1 MDYRLPELGEGI
13 YEAELVAW
21 RVQPGD
27 SVRRGQS
34 LAEVLT
40 DKASMELPSSFI
52 GVIESLKAAPG
63 SRIKVGEVVL
73 TYRPEA
79 EEEAADL
86 SQAEE
91 SREGV
96 SSARVSG
103 GLTPS
108 ARLGEP
114 AMPSPVSRELRE
126 GTVIAVDTGAMRVKA
141 APSVRL
147 MARQLG
153 IDLTQIRGS
162 GPGGRILISDLKAA
176 IQPIQ
181 QPTAPR
187 PAPSRQLPDFGKP
200 GTRIKFQGVRRR
212 IAEHMVLSK
221 RTIPHFGYV
230 DEADVTQLVRL
241 RESLKEPLAERGI
254 RLTYL
259 AFIVKAVVGA
269 LKDVPIVNA
278 TLDEEGQ
285 EIVLHDHYHIGFAVA
300 APQGLLVPVVR
311 DADRKGLFDLAREI
325 EKLTEDVRAN
335 RIRPEDLRGGTFTVT
350 SIGSFGGL
358 ISTPIIPHPQVG
370 IVGVGKIV
378 KRPVYDQNLNIV
390 PADIVYLSFSFDHR
404 VLDGAAATAF
414 GNALIRRL
422 QNPATLLL

>member
-52 GVIESLKAAPG
+52 GTIESLKAAPG

-73 TYRPEA
+73 TYRPEVEA
-79 EEEAADL
+79 DEET
-86 SQAEE
+86 
-91 SREGV
+91 
-96 SSARVSG
+96 G
-103 GLTPS
+103 GLPPS
-108 ARLGEP
+108 ARPAEGLSPAARPTSERSFLAPEP
-114 AMPSPVSRELRE
+114 SESAIL
-126 GTVIAVDTGAMRVKA
+126 TTAATQRVKA

-162 GPGGRILISDLKAA
+162 GPGGRILIADLKAA
-176 IQPIQ
+176 IP
-181 QPTAPR
+181 PAGTPAAR
-187 PAPSRQLPDFGKP
+187 PAATRPLPDFGRP
-200 GTRIKFQGVRRR
+200 GTRIKLQGVRRR

-241 RESLKEPLAERGI
+241 RESLKDPLAERGI

-285 EIVLHDHYHIGFAVA
+285 EIVLHDQYHIGFAVA
-300 APQGLLVPVVR
+300 APQGLLVPVLR
-311 DADRKGLFDLAREI
+311 NADQKSVLDLAQEI
-325 EKLTEDVRAN
+325 EKLTEAVRAN

-358 ISTPIIPHPQVG
+358 ISTPIISHPQVG

-378 KRPVYDQNLNIV
+378 KRPVYDQNLNLV

-422 QNPATLLL
+422 QSPAALLL

>member
-52 GVIESLKAAPG
+52 GTIESLKASPG

-73 TYRPEA
+73 TYRPEVEA
-79 EEEAADL
+79 EEET
-86 SQAEE
+86 
-91 SREGV
+91 GN
-96 SSARVSG
+96 
-103 GLTPS
+103 LTPS
-108 ARLGEP
+108 ARPAEGLTPAVRPASERSFLVQEPGES
-114 AMPSPVSRELRE
+114 AILA
-126 GTVIAVDTGAMRVKA
+126 TAAAQRVKA

-153 IDLTQIRGS
+153 LDLTQIRGS
-162 GPGGRILISDLKAA
+162 GPGGRILIADLKASL
-176 IQPIQ
+176 QPTQ
-181 QPTAPR
+181 QPVPR
-187 PAPSRQLPDFGKP
+187 PAPARALPDFGRP
-200 GTRIKFQGVRRR
+200 GTRIKLQGIRRR

-241 RESLKEPLAERGI
+241 RESLKDPLAERGI

-285 EIVLHDHYHIGFAVA
+285 EIVLHDQYHIGFAVA
-300 APQGLLVPVVR
+300 APQGLLVPVLR
-311 DADRKGLFDLAREI
+311 NADQKSVFDLAQEI
-325 EKLTEDVRAN
+325 EKLTEAVRTN
-335 RIRPEDLRGGTFTVT
+335 RIKPDDLRGGTFTVT

-378 KRPVYDQNLNIV
+378 KRPVYDQNLNLV

-422 QNPATLLL
+422 QAPAALLL

>member
-52 GVIESLKAAPG
+52 GVIESLKATPG

-73 TYRPEA
+73 TYRPEVEA
-79 EEEAADL
+79 EEETGGLAPAARA
-86 SQAEE
+86 AE
-91 SREGV
+91 GLAP
-96 SSARVSG
+96 SARQTG
-103 GLTPS
+103 GLTSPARSAPELSLSEAEPS
-108 ARLGEP
+108 GRAIFTT
-114 AMPSPVSRELRE
+114 A
-126 GTVIAVDTGAMRVKA
+126 AAQRVKA

-176 IQPIQ
+176 LQPVQ
-181 QPTAPR
+181 QPAAGR
-187 PAPSRQLPDFGKP
+187 PAPARQVLDFGKP
-200 GTRIKFQGVRRR
+200 GTRIKLQGVRRR
-212 IAEHMVLSK
+212 IAEHMALSK

-241 RESLKEPLAERGI
+241 RESLKDPLAERGI

-285 EIVLHDHYHIGFAVA
+285 EIVLHDQYHIGFAVA
-300 APQGLLVPVVR
+300 APQGLLVPVLR
-311 DADRKGLFDLAREI
+311 NADQKSVLDLAQEI
-325 EKLTEDVRAN
+325 EKLTEAVRAN

-358 ISTPIIPHPQVG
+358 ISTPIISHPQVG

-378 KRPVYDQNLNIV
+378 KRPVYDQNLNLV

-422 QNPATLLL
+422 QSPAALLL

>member
-52 GVIESLKAAPG
+52 GTIESLKAAPG

-73 TYRPEA
+73 TYRPEVEA
-79 EEEAADL
+79 EEET
-86 SQAEE
+86 
-91 SREGV
+91 
-96 SSARVSG
+96 G
-103 GLTPS
+103 GLPPS
-108 ARLGEP
+108 ARPAEGLSPAARPESERSFLVPEP
-114 AMPSPVSRELRE
+114 SESAIL
-126 GTVIAVDTGAMRVKA
+126 TTAATQRVKA

-162 GPGGRILISDLKAA
+162 GPGGRILIADLKAA
-176 IQPIQ
+176 IP
-181 QPTAPR
+181 PAGPPAAR
-187 PAPSRQLPDFGKP
+187 PAATRPLPDFGRP
-200 GTRIKFQGVRRR
+200 GTRIKLQGVRRR

-241 RESLKEPLAERGI
+241 RESLKDPLAERGI

-285 EIVLHDHYHIGFAVA
+285 EIVLHDQYHIGFAVA
-300 APQGLLVPVVR
+300 APQGLLVPVLR
-311 DADRKGLFDLAREI
+311 NADQKSVLNLAQEI
-325 EKLTEDVRAN
+325 EKLTEAVRAN

-358 ISTPIIPHPQVG
+358 ISTPIISHPQVG

-378 KRPVYDQNLNIV
+378 KRPVYDQNLNLV

-422 QNPATLLL
+422 QSPAALLL